1 MSTMAKCV
9 NLLGQLMHNLRA
21 FIINR
26 SALRADYILPSLEI
40 SLGIWHSTCIL
51 LFREH
56 NVFPQIWLMTF

>member
-26 SALRADYILPSLEI
+26 TALRVDYILPSLEI
-40 SLGIWHSTCIL
+40 SLGTLAH
-51 LFREH
+51 
-56 NVFPQIWLMTF
+56 VFFCLESIMFFLRFG